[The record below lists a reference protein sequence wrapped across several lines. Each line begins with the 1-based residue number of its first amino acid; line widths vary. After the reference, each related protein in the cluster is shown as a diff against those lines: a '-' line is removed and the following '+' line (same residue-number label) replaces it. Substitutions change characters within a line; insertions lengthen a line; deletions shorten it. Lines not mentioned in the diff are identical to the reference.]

1 MKSCESFLRK
11 FQFSTLADLGL
22 KKCLFL
28 STVRV
33 PSLSTHCPRKGV
45 KNKILSTQLLNAPF
59 RFCSALT
66 SFCHNYG
73 NNSLFRAKSLKTKQ
87 NIDLMKPIINSS
99 NYRVMYA
106 RKKRGKLTII
116 RAKKFHNQIENEGDL
131 DLV

>member
-1 MKSCESFLRK
+1 MLL
-11 FQFSTLADLGL
+11 QF
-22 KKCLFL
+22 
-28 STVRV
+28 
-33 PSLSTHCPRKGV
+33 
-45 KNKILSTQLLNAPF
+45 
-59 RFCSALT
+59 
-66 SFCHNYG
+66 FCHNYG